1 MNITQIRLIETIDL
15 PAFLAVSFE
24 QDDGTPYKMSFP
36 LPSGWD
42 GWTRAERLAWVTAQ
56 VEAFLS
62 TNTIQDGAPIIYPDR
77 AAKVTAKLDFRGLP
91 GWATWTGAE
100 ASDWIDTNVTDLA
113 SAKTA
118 LVAMAKAIVFLRDI
132 VVER

>member
-1 MNITQIRLIETIDL
+1 
-15 PAFLAVSFE
+15 V
-24 QDDGTPYKMSFP
+24 
-36 LPSGWD
+36 
-42 GWTRAERLAWVTAQ
+42 
-56 VEAFLS
+56 
-62 TNTIQDGAPIIYPDR
+62 IYPDR
-77 AAKVTAKLDFRGLP
+77 DAPGQAKTDFRALP